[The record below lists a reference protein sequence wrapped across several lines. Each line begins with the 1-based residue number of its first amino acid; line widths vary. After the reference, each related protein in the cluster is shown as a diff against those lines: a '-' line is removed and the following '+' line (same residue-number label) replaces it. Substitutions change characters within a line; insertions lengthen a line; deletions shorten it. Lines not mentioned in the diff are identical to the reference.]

1 MVLNIDQQLKAVAS
15 HSSAETPRGSR
26 IIALPLAVSAVTSS
40 ATIDPALLALP
51 SFATTAISVPDAAP
65 SSAPRVTNKPIPKSK
80 MSKLTGVN
88 ETKVTTSRTTQK
100 SKATKT
106 FSTLAASDFDSDS
119 EDDTPLSELSD
130 YLSVLGK
137 RARAVSPAK
146 VEKPRVTRRSRAT
159 TKVADEAPQPSL
171 PSAPTSVPGQRK
183 TEGNVKIKQKKRKV

>member
-1 MVLNIDQQLKAVAS
+1 MNSALQARIHELESTLARLLHERGREDGGQPKSMVDLTMWMSSPDHALKAVAS

-146 VEKPRVTRRSRAT
+146 VEKPRVTRRS
-159 TKVADEAPQPSL
+159 V
-171 PSAPTSVPGQRK
+171 
-183 TEGNVKIKQKKRKV
+183 